1 MVSENAHAGKLTDLQ
16 ISLLRLFDQGLNQQ
30 QTLEVRRLLMNHF
43 SSQLTEEVN
52 RTVEEKGYTE
62 DDFHRMLV
70 DDNFPVARKKS

>member
-30 QTLEVRRLLMNHF
+30 QTLEIRRLLMNHF

-52 RTVEEKGYTE
+52 RAVEEKGYTE

-70 DDNFPVARKKS
+70 DDDFPVTRKKS